1 LISII
6 ESCRPREGILQGT
19 FNPEVFTASLSQVVS
34 HYRGRGGRI
43 DNLYTDADQFFRDG
57 TAATDGIRFVLRE
70 ALLRLSGDNSA
81 PAIYRLETAFGGG
94 KTHTL
99 IALTHLAFRGAELA
113 AGAAPLINGAPLPS
127 PGECSVAGVAG
138 DELAVH
144 RPQGAELVP
153 YTLWGEIAF
162 QIGGEALYAAIGAD
176 ATAAAAP
183 GSTYFDT
190 VFKGRKAIVMLDELA
205 QYAARLEVAR
215 PNGAEQLAAFLLA
228 LHGYVRTH
236 SGLVIVVTLASH
248 SDAFA
253 RHTRRLSELLSQV
266 SGAGITEAAAEA
278 LAQRANKDTE
288 SVAARDATP
297 VVPVQA
303 AELSRVLAKRLFT
316 FIDPSAA
323 QSTAAAYGELYTR
336 SSAGLPDEAV
346 RPDYQSRLQ
355 SHYPFHPTFLQ
366 FLNAK
371 LASVETFRERAAC
384 FASLPWSCAI
394 SGRSGKLFRWC
405 TPHMSTCAILASST
419 RSWAE
424 RDQVS

>member
-1 LISII
+1 

-43 DNLYTDADQFFRDG
+43 DNLYTDADQFFSDG

-113 AGAAPLINGAPLPS
+113 AVAAPLINGAPLAS

-144 RPQGAELVP
+144 RPQGTELVP

-162 QIGGEALYAAIGAD
+162 QIGGEALYAAIGED

-205 QYAARLEVAR
+205 QYAARLEMAR

-228 LHGYVRTH
+228 LHGYARTH
-236 SGLVIVVTLASH
+236 GGLVVVVTLASH

-253 RHTRRLSELLSQV
+253 RQTRRLSELLSQV
-266 SGAGITEAAAEA
+266 SGTGITEATAEA
-278 LAQRANKDTE
+278 LAQRANKDT
-288 SVAARDATP
+288 
-297 VVPVQA
+297 
-303 AELSRVLAKRLFT
+303 
-316 FIDPSAA
+316 
-323 QSTAAAYGELYTR
+323 
-336 SSAGLPDEAV
+336 
-346 RPDYQSRLQ
+346 
-355 SHYPFHPTFLQ
+355 
-366 FLNAK
+366 
-371 LASVETFRERAAC
+371 
-384 FASLPWSCAI
+384 
-394 SGRSGKLFRWC
+394 
-405 TPHMSTCAILASST
+405 
-419 RSWAE
+419 
-424 RDQVS
+424 